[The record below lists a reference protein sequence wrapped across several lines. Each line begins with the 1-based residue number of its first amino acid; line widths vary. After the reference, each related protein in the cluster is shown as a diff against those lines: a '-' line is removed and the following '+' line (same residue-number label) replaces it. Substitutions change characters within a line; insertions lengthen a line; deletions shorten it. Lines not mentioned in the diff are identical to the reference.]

1 MLIIEYTLL
10 RNELLMKN
18 KMYCLSDFYS
28 TLEIGILIICE
39 SEGFLAFMNLTHLL
53 KSSQKR

>member
-18 KMYCLSDFYS
+18 KMYCWSDFYS
-28 TLEIGILIICE
+28 TLEIAILIICE
-39 SEGFLAFMNLTHLL
+39 SEGFLTFMNLT
-53 KSSQKR
+53 